1 MPAAPQTILLVEDNP
16 ADVDLIGEALAD
28 GSASGAGLASFAL
41 VPARRLTDGLARLTA
56 GDIDV
61 VLLDLSLPDSQGLD
75 TFRRLHAA
83 APRLPIVVLSGLND
97 EDLAVRAMREGAQ
110 DYLVKGRADGELLTR
125 TIRYAIERGRA
136 EEERA
141 ARAAAEAA
149 LQARDEL
156 LGVISHDL
164 RSPLTTV
171 RGVAQLLIRQI
182 AGGRTLAPE
191 ELAERLTSIEATTR
205 RMGDL
210 LDELL
215 DATRLQAGHT
225 LELNRAPT
233 DLVALA
239 RRAIDERRASPS
251 QHTIC
256 LTTAEPAVSGDW
268 DAPRL
273 ARVLGNLLD
282 NAIKYSPD
290 RGDIVVTIALAAVE
304 ERQRW
309 AVLSVQDHGIGIPPG
324 DLPHVFERFF
334 RGTNVAGRIRGTG
347 IGLAGARQI
356 VEQHGGTLTAESRE
370 GEGST
375 FTVRLPLND

>member
-1 MPAAPQTILLVEDNP
+1 
-16 ADVDLIGEALAD
+16 
-28 GSASGAGLASFAL
+28 
-41 VPARRLTDGLARLTA
+41 
-56 GDIDV
+56 
-61 VLLDLSLPDSQGLD
+61 
-75 TFRRLHAA
+75 
-83 APRLPIVVLSGLND
+83 VLSGLKD
-97 EDLAVRAMREGAQ
+97 EDLAIRAVREGAQ
-110 DYLVKGRADGELLTR
+110 DYLVKGRADGDLLTR
-125 TIRYAIERGRA
+125 TIRYAVERGRA

-171 RGVAQLLIRQI
+171 RGMAQLLIRQI
-182 AGGRTLAPE
+182 TGGRPLAPE
-191 ELAERLTSIEATTR
+191 ELLERLTGIEATAR
-205 RMGDL
+205 RMGEL

-239 RRAIDERRASPS
+239 QRAIDERRAALNR
-251 QHTIC
+251 HNIC
-256 LTTAEPAVSGDW
+256 LTTDEPAVIGDW
-268 DAPRL
+268 DTTRL
-273 ARVLGNLLD
+273 ARVISNLLD

-290 RGDIVVTIALAAVE
+290 EGAIVVTIARTEA

-309 AVLSVQDHGIGIPPG
+309 AELSVQDHGIGIPAT

-347 IGLAGARQI
+347 IGLAGAHQI
-356 VEQHGGTLTAESRE
+356 VEQHGGTLSVESRE
-370 GEGST
+370 GAGST